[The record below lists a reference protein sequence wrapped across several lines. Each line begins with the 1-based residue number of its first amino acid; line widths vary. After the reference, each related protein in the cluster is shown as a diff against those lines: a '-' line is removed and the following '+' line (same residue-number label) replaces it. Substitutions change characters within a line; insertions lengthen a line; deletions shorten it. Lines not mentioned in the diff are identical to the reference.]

1 MSCTSPLYR
10 IPLSTKN
17 FSLLIPQDQK
27 RLRNHGVFLKIG
39 EVQAY
44 SDLPG
49 WNPDQVQKLRCG
61 QCMDCRLAYS
71 RDWAV
76 RCSLE
81 ASMHE
86 HNYFVTLT
94 YDDNTLPRGE
104 YIDYNG
110 DIYDSQLVRR
120 DIQLFIKN
128 LREWERV
135 HNGNTG
141 IKVFY
146 CGEYGGQTSRPHYH
160 ICLFGVSEIP
170 DLKFFAKRG
179 NYKFYKSS
187 LYEQFWSIKQPGM
200 PDILR
205 GFVDISDV
213 TFDSIAY
220 TARYITKKQQGL
232 MKKNFLEFWE
242 SLDPASRWTLE
253 VRKQPFVG
261 MSLKP
266 AIASEYYEKHKLQIR
281 SEDLVKY
288 QKKYDIFK
296 SRPPRYFDKLF
307 ERDDP
312 VGFSKLKAKRCKGGI
327 AAQKVRYRLC
337 SESEISRL
345 KHEEEI
351 LQRKDKL
358 YYVRGL

>member
-10 IPLSTKN
+10 IPETSGN
-17 FSLLIPQDQK
+17 FRLLIRSDRN
-27 RLRNHGVFLKIG
+27 RLKNGGVFLG
-39 EVQAY
+39 Y
-44 SDLPG
+44 SELESYSRLSL
-49 WNPDQVQKLRCG
+49 WNSDEVQKLRCG

-110 DIYDSQLVRR
+110 DIFDSQLVRR
-120 DIQLFIKN
+120 DVQLFIKN

-135 HNGNTG
+135 QHGNTG

-200 PDILR
+200 PDVLR

-220 TARYITKKQQGL
+220 TARYITKKQKGL

-242 SLDPASRWTLE
+242 SLYPASRWTLE
-253 VRKQPFVG
+253 LRKQPFVG

-266 AIASEYYEKHKLQIR
+266 GIASEYYEKHKLQIR

-288 QKKYDIFK
+288 QKKYDIYK

-307 ERDDP
+307 DRDDP
-312 VGFSKLKAKRCKGGI
+312 EGFAELKAKRCKAGI

-337 SESEISRL
+337 SESEISRMR
-345 KHEEEI
+345 HEEEI
-351 LQRKDKL
+351 LQRKVNR